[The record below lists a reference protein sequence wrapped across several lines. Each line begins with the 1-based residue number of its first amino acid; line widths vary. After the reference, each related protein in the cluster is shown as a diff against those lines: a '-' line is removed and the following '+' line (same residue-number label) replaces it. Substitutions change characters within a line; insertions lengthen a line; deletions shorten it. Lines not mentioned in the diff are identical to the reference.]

1 MSFFIA
7 EAMAEPGGAAVQQ
20 GNPMTF
26 WIMMIFMVAIF
37 YFMIIRPQSKRN
49 KEHKTLLQSL
59 SKGDEVVISGGMM
72 GKVVKVVEEYV
83 VVEVANNVEIT
94 FQKAAVT
101 ATLPKGTLK
110 GI

>member
-7 EAMAEPGGAAVQQ
+7 DAVAEPGAAAAQQ

-26 WIMMIFMVAIF
+26 WIMMIIMVAIF

-49 KEHKTLLQSL
+49 KEHKALMAGLG
-59 SKGDEVVISGGMM
+59 KGDEVVLSGGMM
-72 GKVVKVVEEYV
+72 GKVTKVVDEYV
-83 VVEVANNVEIT
+83 VVDVANNVEIS

-101 ATLPKGTLK
+101 AVLPKGTLK
-110 GI
+110 SI

>member
-1 MSFFIA
+1 MSFFIS
-7 EAMAEPGGAAVQQ
+7 EAMAEPAAAAAPQ
-20 GNPMTF
+20 GSIFTTYGM
-26 WIMMIFMVAIF
+26 IIFMVAIF

-49 KEHKTLLQSL
+49 KEHKALMENL

-72 GKVVKVVEEYV
+72 GKVVKVTEEFV
-83 VVEVANNVEIT
+83 VVEVATNTEIS

-110 GI
+110 NI

>member
-7 EAMAEPGGAAVQQ
+7 DAMAEPGAAAAQQ

-26 WIMMIFMVAIF
+26 WGMLIIMVAIF

-49 KEHKTLLQSL
+49 KMHKELMEGL
-59 SKGDEVVISGGMM
+59 SKGDEVVLSGGMM
-72 GKVVKVVEEYV
+72 GKVTKVTEEYV
-83 VVEVANNVEIT
+83 VVEVANNTEIS